1 MEPYLKRTIDL
12 VSLALR
18 DAKLNKTEIHEL
30 ILVGGSSR
38 IPKIHAML
46 FERFGA
52 HAIINSDIDP
62 D

>member
-38 IPKIHAML
+38 IPKL
-46 FERFGA
+46 
-52 HAIINSDIDP
+52 S
-62 D
+62 